1 MGEKK
6 QHKTKTRYYFTR
18 EIARSAAKKNMKKAG
33 FSKLCKRERRC
44 LSPRDKKKLGTNK
57 VVLGRSTFSNQ
68 WRMYVMQ
75 H

>member
-1 MGEKK
+1 MAEKK
-6 QHKTKTRYYFTR
+6 QKTRYYFTR
-18 EIARSAAKKNMKKAG
+18 EIGRAVAKKNMKKAG
-33 FSKLCKRERRC
+33 FSKMCKKERVC
-44 LSPRDKKKLGTNK
+44 LSPRNKKKLGTNK

>member
-1 MGEKK
+1 MAEKQKK
-6 QHKTKTRYYFTR
+6 QKTRYYFTR
-18 EIARSAAKKNMKKAG
+18 ELGRSIAKKNMKKAG
-33 FSKLCKRERRC
+33 FSKLCKRERVC
-44 LSPRDKKKLGTNK
+44 LSPRNKKKLGANK